1 MSLDEDLVRK
11 GHRERE
17 KQRYSSKGEGRW
29 QATSLSKSSLGSR
42 WLSVRKQVHWRRGR
56 ICYNSRHIKII
67 IPCLQTSWL
76 YIFKF
81 FSQDTSLTYLP
92 DYQWPLKCQD
102 FLIWEG
108 LLFITHQIAW
118 IPRIHVGLWSHGR
131 EGTKSRVLG
140 RIEVYNRR
148 VVRWEH
154 KDRDSSTERKSMTHY
169 LA

>member
-1 MSLDEDLVRK
+1 MT
-11 GHRERE
+11 GHCFVQVQRGLQMTLHE
-17 KQRYSSKGEGRW
+17 KTWKLEWADDSHDITDQIIHW
-29 QATSLSKSSLGSR
+29 Q
-42 WLSVRKQVHWRRGR
+42 RGR

-81 FSQDTSLTYLP
+81 FSQDISLTYLP

-108 LLFITHQIAW
+108 LLFTIHQISW
-118 IPRIHVGLWSHGR
+118 IPRIHVGLWSDGR

-140 RIEVYNRR
+140 RIKVYNRR

-154 KDRDSSTERKSMTHY
+154 KDRDSSTKRKSMTHY
-169 LA
+169 LAQAGSG